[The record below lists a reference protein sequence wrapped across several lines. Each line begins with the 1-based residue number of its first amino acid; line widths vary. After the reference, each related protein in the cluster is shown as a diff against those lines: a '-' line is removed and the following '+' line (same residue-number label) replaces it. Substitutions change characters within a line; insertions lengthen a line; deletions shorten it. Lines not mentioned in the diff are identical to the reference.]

1 MMKKLLLA
9 SSLFLALSVSAQA
22 KEDLTIY
29 TYESFVGDYGPGAK
43 IKTKF
48 EETCDCT
55 VNFVSLGDG
64 VAVLNRL
71 KLEGKATKADVVLG
85 LDTNLTAEAHDLGV
99 FGLHGVDVTRAKVP
113 GGWTDTEFL
122 PYDYGHFAF
131 VYDTKVVKNPPKSL
145 EELVNGDVNEK
156 IALEDPRS
164 STPGLG
170 FMLWMKQVYGDQ
182 AADKWKILKKRVL
195 ITAPGWSEA
204 YALFTKGE
212 VPIVFSYV
220 TSPAYHMIEE
230 KNDQYQALSFSEG
243 HYLQVEVAGVIAASP
258 HKALAQKF
266 MDFILT
272 PGFQDNIPTINWMMP
287 ASATTAPL
295 PPEFDKLVKPA
306 KTLLFTPQEV
316 NGHRRD
322 WINEWFKAVNG

>member
-1 MMKKLLLA
+1 MKKLLLNTVM
-9 SSLFLALSVSAQA
+9 FLALGAVAQA
-22 KEDLTIY
+22 KDTLTVY

-43 IKTKF
+43 IKAKF
-48 EETCDCT
+48 EETCDCEIKW
-55 VNFVSLGDG
+55 VSLGDG

-71 KLEGKATKADVVLG
+71 KLEGAGTKADVVLG
-85 LDTNLTAEAHDLGV
+85 LDTNLTAEAHDTGL
-99 FGLHGVDVTRAKVP
+99 FGKHGVDVARAKVP
-113 GGWTDTEFL
+113 GGWTDLEFL
-122 PYDYGHFAF
+122 PYDYGHLAF
-131 VYDTKVVKNPPKSL
+131 VYNTELVKTPPKSL
-145 EELVNGDVNEK
+145 DELVNGDVNLK

-170 FMLWMKQVYGDQ
+170 FLLWMKQIYGDQ
-182 AADKWKILKKRVL
+182 ASDKWKILKKRVL

-204 YALFTKGE
+204 YSLFTKGE
-212 VPIVFSYV
+212 VSMVFSYV

-230 KNDQYQALSFSEG
+230 KTDKYQAANFAEG
-243 HYLQVEVAGVIAASP
+243 HYLQVEVAGLIEASP
-258 HKALAQKF
+258 RKALALKF

-295 PPEFDKLVKPA
+295 PPEFDKLVKPS
-306 KTLLFTPQEV
+306 KTLLYTPQEV
-316 NGHRRD
+316 NAHRRE